1 MVVVNS
7 QITRAAS
14 ATACNKI
21 MGKRS
26 TMKRFWLYF
35 LAIQAV
41 LLSAA
46 AHAELKIGY
55 VNAQRLLEESPQAT
69 TATERLKK
77 EFAPREDGVR
87 TMQKDVASLEDDLRR
102 NADTMAEED
111 RRKKE
116 KDLRDRQRELRRVQ
130 EEFRDELNF
139 RRNEELGKLQAL
151 VKQIIEKV
159 SRDEQ
164 YDLVLFDGIA
174 FASPR
179 IDLTEK
185 ILERLRTEKDLPKPA
200 AAPGPRVGGA
210 K

>member
-1 MVVVNS
+1 
-7 QITRAAS
+7 
-14 ATACNKI
+14 
-21 MGKRS
+21 
-26 TMKRFWLYF
+26 
-35 LAIQAV
+35 
-41 LLSAA
+41 
-46 AHAELKIGY
+46 
-55 VNAQRLLEESPQAT
+55 
-69 TATERLKK
+69 
-77 EFAPREDGVR
+77 
-87 TMQKDVASLEDDLRR
+87 MQKDVSSLEDDLRR

-159 SRDEQ
+159 GKDEQ

-174 FASPR
+174 FASQR

-185 ILERLRTEKDLPKPA
+185 ILERLRTEKDLPKLPA
-200 AAPGPRVGGA
+200 APRAPVGGA